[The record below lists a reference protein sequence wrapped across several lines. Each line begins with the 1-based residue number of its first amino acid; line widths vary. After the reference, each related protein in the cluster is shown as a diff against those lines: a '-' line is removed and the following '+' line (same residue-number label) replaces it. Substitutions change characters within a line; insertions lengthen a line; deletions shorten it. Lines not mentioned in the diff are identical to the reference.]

1 MSAPSTPSG
10 DQPDLTVTPTNLL
23 DWIST
28 HPDAFTPPVANRV
41 LFQDD
46 DFIVMLVRGPNR
58 RNDFHLEPHPEV
70 FFQLRGTIQVDTR
83 DEDGNVVSN
92 TVGEGEMF
100 VVPACVPHS
109 PLRPADTWGLV
120 IERPRRVSE
129 LDVITWFCPVCS
141 NEVNRSELQVTDIDT
156 QLHPILDGF
165 TRDEELRTC
174 SMCGTVHP
182 VATDF
187 VLPAGTDPLDEDDR
201 P

>member
-1 MSAPSTPSG
+1 MHDDG

-23 DWIST
+23 NWISQ
-28 HPDAFTPPVANRV
+28 HPDAFQPPVANRV

-58 RNDFHLEPHPEV
+58 RNDFHVEPHPEV
-70 FFQLRGTIQVDTR
+70 FFQLRGAIQVDTR
-83 DEDGNVVSN
+83 DGAGTVISN
-92 TVGEGEMF
+92 TVREGEMF
-100 VVPACVPHS
+100 VVEAGVPHS

-120 IERPRRVSE
+120 IERPRTLSE
-129 LDVITWFCPVCS
+129 LDVITWFCPVCGH
-141 NEVNRSELQVTDIDT
+141 EVNRSELQVTDIDT

-165 TRDEELRTC
+165 TSDEQRRTC
-174 SMCGTVHP
+174 TTCGAVHP

-187 VLPAGTDPLDEDDR
+187 VLPEGSDRPDEDDR